1 MSNTELRETFKKN
14 LRNALYARVMTQKDF
29 AKAVGVSAPTV
40 NEWLKGKKIP
50 RMDKIDAICSVLMVS
65 RSDLMDAHEPP
76 APPAEPEKPHKKG
89 VKIPVLGRVAAG
101 VPIYAEE
108 NIIDWEE
115 ISEEQARSGE
125 YFALRVAGQSME
137 PTIRDGDTLI
147 IRKQEQVENGDI
159 AVVLVNGDEATV
171 KEIHEDAAGL
181 TLVGHNVAVYKPT
194 LYTPKQVEDLPVR
207 IIGRVV
213 QSRHDF

>member
-1 MSNTELRETFKKN
+1 MSGSLGNKQIMANNIRRFMDDHGISRRDLCQILGFKYSTVTDW
-14 LRNALYARVMTQKDF
+14 LNAEKY
-29 AKAVGVSAPTV
+29 
-40 NEWLKGKKIP
+40 P
-50 RMDKIDAICSVLMVS
+50 RIDKIEAMANYFGVTKA
-65 RSDLMDAHEPP
+65 DLVE
-76 APPAEPEKPHKKG
+76 PPAEPEKPHKKG

-213 QSRHDF
+213 QSRHNF